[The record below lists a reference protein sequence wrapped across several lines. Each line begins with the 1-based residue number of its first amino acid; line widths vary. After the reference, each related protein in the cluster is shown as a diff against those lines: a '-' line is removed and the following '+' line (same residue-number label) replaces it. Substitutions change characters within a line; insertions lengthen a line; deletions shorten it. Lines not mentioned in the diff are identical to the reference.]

1 MTIQELEQC
10 ILLYGKDI
18 YSFCMHLA
26 KEKESADDL
35 YQDTF
40 LEATRKIASIR
51 YGDNPKSYLLS
62 IVIRLWKN
70 RVRKRAWR
78 SRIAP
83 QVTEEALEE
92 CTDVSGSDMV
102 ERVVKEEERA
112 HLWKAIDGLPDVYRI
127 PILLYYMENQN
138 VASIAKLLSIPQGTV
153 KSRLYKARKLLKTE
167 LEDYFL

>member
-35 YQDTF
+35 YQDAF
-40 LEATRKIASIR
+40 LEATKKIASIR
-51 YGDNPKSYLLS
+51 YEDNPKSYLLS

-83 QVTEEALEE
+83 QV
-92 CTDVSGSDMV
+92 
-102 ERVVKEEERA
+102 KEEEKA
-112 HLWKAIDGLPDVYRI
+112 HLWKAVDALSDVYRI
-127 PILLYYMENQN
+127 PLLLYYMENQN

-153 KSRLYKARKLLKTE
+153 KSRLYKARKLLEKE
-167 LEDYFL
+167 LEDYFS

>member
-40 LEATRKIASIR
+40 LEATKK
-51 YGDNPKSYLLS
+51 DNPKSYLLS

-83 QVTEEALEE
+83 QVAEEAMEE
-92 CTDVSGSDMV
+92 STAVSESDVV
-102 ERVVKEEERA
+102 ERVVKEEAKA
-112 HLWKAIDGLPDVYRI
+112 HLWKAVDALSDVYRI
-127 PILLYYMENQN
+127 PLLLYYMENQN

-153 KSRLYKARKLLKTE
+153 KSRLYKARKLLEKE
-167 LEDYFL
+167 LEDYFS

>member
-35 YQDTF
+35 YQDAF
-40 LEATRKIASIR
+40 LEATKKIASIR
-51 YGDNPKSYLLS
+51 YEDNPKSYLLS

-83 QVTEEALEE
+83 QVAEEAIEE
-92 CTDVSGSDMV
+92 STAVSGSV
-102 ERVVKEEERA
+102 I
-112 HLWKAIDGLPDVYRI
+112 WWNGL
-127 PILLYYMENQN
+127 
-138 VASIAKLLSIPQGTV
+138 
-153 KSRLYKARKLLKTE
+153 
-167 LEDYFL
+167 

>member
-35 YQDTF
+35 YQDAF
-40 LEATRKIASIR
+40 LEATKKIASIR
-51 YGDNPKSYLLS
+51 YEDNPKSYLLS

-83 QVTEEALEE
+83 QVAESTAVSES
-92 CTDVSGSDMV
+92 DVV
-102 ERVVKEEERA
+102 EWVVKEEEKA
-112 HLWKAIDGLPDVYRI
+112 HLWKAVDALSDVYRI
-127 PILLYYMENQN
+127 PLLLYYMENQN
-138 VASIAKLLSIPQGTV
+138 VASIAKLFSIPQGTV
-153 KSRLYKARKLLKTE
+153 KSRLYKARKLLEKE
-167 LEDYFL
+167 LEDYFS